1 MAEHGVSC
9 RGACWPLSFGT
20 AGASVVAITGMMA
33 YRHGFEFFVT
43 RLLRPDGP
51 GPGFARER
59 GTASLGQVAAAAG
72 IPVETLRKIETG
84 RIPIPAFFTSPWPTC
99 SACRW
104 TSCQASPPHRVPG

>member
-9 RGACWPLSFGT
+9 RGACWSLSFGT

-43 RLLRPDGP
+43 RLLRPEGPGP

-59 GTASLGQVAAAAG
+59 GTASLGQVAAPPGSPSRRSARSRPAASRYRRSLRRRG
-72 IPVETLRKIETG
+72 RRARPVAG
-84 RIPIPAFFTSPWPTC
+84 RAVRQVRRT
-99 SACRW
+99 
-104 TSCQASPPHRVPG
+104 V